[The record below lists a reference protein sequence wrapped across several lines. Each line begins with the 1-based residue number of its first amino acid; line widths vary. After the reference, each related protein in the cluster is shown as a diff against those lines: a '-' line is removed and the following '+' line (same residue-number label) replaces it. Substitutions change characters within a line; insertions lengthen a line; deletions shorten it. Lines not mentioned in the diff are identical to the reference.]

1 LLFYALLRNVAY
13 QFTATPQAPTKMT
26 ATLPASTA
34 DKIYKGTIDA
44 LTLFISE
51 HINEAT
57 YAKDK
62 QGHWITGQSAF
73 CRTYGIDRSNLVKC
87 LGGHREMSVG
97 LYQRIAVAL
106 GKLDAAQATDEA
118 VLLNLPLRV
127 WLMMNHDALKNSI
140 MVVNF
145 Q

>member
-1 LLFYALLRNVAY
+1 MLYNKQQHTPLNALV
-13 QFTATPQAPTKMT
+13 MT

-34 DKIYKGTIDA
+34 DKIYNGTIAA
-44 LTLFISE
+44 LALFISE
-51 HINEAT
+51 HVNEAT

-62 QGHWITGQSAF
+62 QGFWITGQSAF

-127 WLMMNHDALKNSI
+127 WLMMNHDAIKNSL
-140 MVVNF
+140 MVINF